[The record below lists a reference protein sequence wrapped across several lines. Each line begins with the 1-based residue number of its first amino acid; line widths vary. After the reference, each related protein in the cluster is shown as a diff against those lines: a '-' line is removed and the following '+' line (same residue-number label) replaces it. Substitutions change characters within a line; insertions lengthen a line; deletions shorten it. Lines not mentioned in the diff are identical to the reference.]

1 LLRKHVH
8 SPRAHGGVVIPLLLL
23 ALVMSG
29 ASPWPAAG
37 RTVPIPGNQFGVP
50 PGARVLGP
58 LPAGRL
64 LRLIVGLSVRHPAV
78 LAAFLHA
85 RRAWPLS
92 RPTLT
97 PAQFAARFSPTPA
110 EEEAV
115 AAYLRAHGLR
125 ILRTYPD
132 RLLLDVAGTARQV
145 EAAFGVSLVSYRDR
159 HGHLDYANTT
169 PPRLPLTVAG
179 LVGTVVG
186 LRDDGRLRHAPAPRS
201 WHHGRVPRP
210 ATWASP
216 TARHEGCA
224 LACAART
231 ERGPR
236 PASAATWASPTAG
249 RRPAS
254 GPAAPPA
261 GLLTPAQL
269 RAAYDVTPIYSATFT
284 TTSGLSQTAAI
295 TGAGQTVALF
305 ELSPY
310 DPADIA
316 AYDAAFGL
324 SATLPLSVPVD
335 GGATDAFGATGRGEA
350 ALDIELVQAVAPGAQ
365 ILVYSGPAAPNDTDN
380 TSADDTYARI
390 VNDNRA
396 QVLSTSWGQC
406 EPDQLAATPPDVT
419 LLHNLFAQAVA
430 EGMTVVAAS
439 GDEGANDCTDGR
451 SNPSVDYPASDP
463 YVIGVGGSTLSLDAA
478 GGVLGESG
486 WAGSGGGTS
495 AVWPR
500 PAWQAGPGVPAG
512 TQRLVPDVALDA
524 GTGYAVWVAGGWT
537 PVHGTSGG
545 PPVWA
550 ALLALA
556 NQARYVAAAA
566 RGAPT
571 PAPCAVLPGLGDVH
585 PELYQLGAT
594 PAPPPV
600 FRDITLGPG
609 NGVATP
615 GPGWDGV
622 TGWGVPDGYALLR
635 ALLAMPAL
643 AAPAPGPCPTATP
656 MPPTGTPTPL
666 SSAAPARPTP
676 GRATSS
682 VPARRMASPV
692 TVRAVPA
699 RVEAGG
705 VVLLQ
710 LRGAPGAGRTVTF
723 ELRYPDRRSQRVRQT
738 TSAHGT
744 AQLRVHVLHLR
755 PGDRAMVVRLRATMR
770 GGRRALVT
778 GTNFQ
783 ILPPPAHGSHGSRE
797 HHGHATS
804 PTARLSS
811 RGA

>member
-1 LLRKHVH
+1 MA
-8 SPRAHGGVVIPLLLL
+8 PPMGAAPGGRAP
-23 ALVMSG
+23 
-29 ASPWPAAG
+29 PA
-37 RTVPIPGNQFGVP
+37 
-50 PGARVLGP
+50 
-58 LPAGRL
+58 PAT
-64 LRLIVGLSVRHPAV
+64 
-78 LAAFLHA
+78 AA
-85 RRAWPLS
+85 
-92 RPTLT
+92 
-97 PAQFAARFSPTPA
+97 
-110 EEEAV
+110 
-115 AAYLRAHGLR
+115 
-125 ILRTYPD
+125 
-132 RLLLDVAGTARQV
+132 
-145 EAAFGVSLVSYRDR
+145 
-159 HGHLDYANTT
+159 T
-169 PPRLPLTVAG
+169 PPRAAHASGSVPCGHACPAG
-179 LVGTVVG
+179 TRRG
-186 LRDDGRLRHAPAPRS
+186 LRH
-201 WHHGRVPRP
+201 
-210 ATWASP
+210 
-216 TARHEGCA
+216 
-224 LACAART
+224 
-231 ERGPR
+231 
-236 PASAATWASPTAG
+236 
-249 RRPAS
+249 AS

-350 ALDIELVQAVAPGAQ
+350 ALDIEVLQAVAPGAQ
-365 ILVYSGPAAPNDTDN
+365 ILVYSGPAAPNNTDN
-380 TSADDTYARI
+380 TGADDTYARI

-463 YVIGVGGSTLSLDAA
+463 YVIGVGGSSLSLDAA
-478 GGVLGESG
+478 GGVQSESG
-486 WAGSGGGTS
+486 WAASGGGAS

-512 TQRLVPDVALDA
+512 TQRMVPDVALDA

-550 ALLALA
+550 GLLALA
-556 NQARYVAAAA
+556 NQARYALAAA

-585 PELYQLGAT
+585 SELYQLGAT
-594 PAPPPV
+594 PAPTPV

-622 TGWGVPDGYALLR
+622 TGWGAPDGYVLLR

-643 AAPAPGPCPTATP
+643 AAPAPGPCHEATP
-656 MPPTGTPTPL
+656 APPTGPPTPL

-676 GRATSS
+676 GRAPSS
-682 VPARRMASPV
+682 MPARRMASPV
-692 TVRAVPA
+692 KVRAVPA

-705 VVLLQ
+705 GLLLQ

-738 TSAHGT
+738 TNAHGT
-744 AQLRVHVLHLR
+744 ARLRVHV
-755 PGDRAMVVRLRATMR
+755 PRLRA
-770 GGRRALVT
+770 G
-778 GTNFQ
+778 
-783 ILPPPAHGSHGSRE
+783 
-797 HHGHATS
+797 
-804 PTARLSS
+804 
-811 RGA
+811 

>member
-1 LLRKHVH
+1 
-8 SPRAHGGVVIPLLLL
+8 
-23 ALVMSG
+23 
-29 ASPWPAAG
+29 
-37 RTVPIPGNQFGVP
+37 
-50 PGARVLGP
+50 
-58 LPAGRL
+58 
-64 LRLIVGLSVRHPAV
+64 
-78 LAAFLHA
+78 
-85 RRAWPLS
+85 
-92 RPTLT
+92 
-97 PAQFAARFSPTPA
+97 
-110 EEEAV
+110 
-115 AAYLRAHGLR
+115 
-125 ILRTYPD
+125 
-132 RLLLDVAGTARQV
+132 
-145 EAAFGVSLVSYRDR
+145 
-159 HGHLDYANTT
+159 
-169 PPRLPLTVAG
+169 
-179 LVGTVVG
+179 
-186 LRDDGRLRHAPAPRS
+186 
-201 WHHGRVPRP
+201 
-210 ATWASP
+210 
-216 TARHEGCA
+216 
-224 LACAART
+224 
-231 ERGPR
+231 
-236 PASAATWASPTAG
+236 
-249 RRPAS
+249 
-254 GPAAPPA
+254 
-261 GLLTPAQL
+261 L
-269 RAAYDVTPIYSATFT
+269 RAAYDVTPIYSTTVT

-335 GGATDAFGATGRGEA
+335 GGATEAFGATGRGEA

-365 ILVYSGPAAPNDTDN
+365 ILVYNGPATPNNTDN

-451 SNPSVDYPASDP
+451 TNPSVDYPASDP
-463 YVIGVGGSTLSLDAA
+463 YVIGVGGSRLSLEAA
-478 GGVLGESG
+478 GGMQSESG
-486 WAGSGGGTS
+486 WAASGGGAS

-550 ALLALA
+550 GLLALA

-594 PAPPPV
+594 PAPTPV
-600 FRDITLGPG
+600 LRDITLGPG

-656 MPPTGTPTPL
+656 APPVGTPTPL

-676 GRATSS
+676 GHAPSS

-723 ELRYPDRRSQRVRQT
+723 ELRYPDRRFQRVRRT
-738 TSAHGT
+738 TSAQGT

-755 PGDRAMVVRLRATMR
+755 PGGRAVVVRLRATMR
-770 GGRRALVT
+770 SGRRALVT
-778 GTNFQ
+778 GTSFQ
-783 ILPPPAHGSHGSRE
+783 ILPPPAPGSRK
-797 HHGHATS
+797 HNGHATS
-804 PTARLSS
+804 PTARLAS